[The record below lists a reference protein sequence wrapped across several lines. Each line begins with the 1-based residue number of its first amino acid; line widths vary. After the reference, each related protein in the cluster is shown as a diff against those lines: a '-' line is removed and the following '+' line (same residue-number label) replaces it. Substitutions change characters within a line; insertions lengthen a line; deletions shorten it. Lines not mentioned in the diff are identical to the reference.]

1 MAMLVLSG
9 DEVEALLDLDRLVD
23 ALAAAHAELSAGR
36 ASMPR
41 RAAAEVPT
49 HDGLLAVMPAFL
61 GSVGAL
67 TTKAV
72 SLFPHNTEVPTHQ
85 AVICC
90 FDPADGS
97 PVALMDGEHITAART
112 AAASAL
118 SARLLSRPG
127 AAVVAV
133 VGTGVQAA
141 SHARAMARLPGI
153 EMVWLAGRDPSKVK
167 ALTETLAPDLG
178 DLGVEVESVVSIEDA
193 VRSAGVVC
201 LTTHADRP
209 VIARD
214 WLMPGTHVTT
224 VGYNSAGVGEVDV
237 DTVRDAQIVVEH
249 RDSALAPPPAGAVV
263 LHHAIAE
270 GAITADDVVAELGEV
285 VAGTVPVP
293 GRLDVEQL
301 TLYASVGVAVQD
313 AGAAALVL
321 AAAQD
326 QGVGVKVDF

>member
-1 MAMLVLSG
+1 MLVLSG
-9 DEVEALLDLDRLVD
+9 EEVESLLDLDRLVD
-23 ALAAAHAELSAGR
+23 ALAAAHADLSAGR

-41 RAAAEVPT
+41 RAAATVPDR
-49 HDGLLAVMPAFL
+49 DGLLAVMPAFL

-72 SLFPHNTEVPTHQ
+72 SLFPQNTEVPTHQ

-90 FDPADGS
+90 FDPDDGS

-118 SARLLSRPG
+118 STRLLARPG

-153 EMVWLAGRDPSKVK
+153 ETVWLAGRDPAKVK
-167 ALTETLAPDLG
+167 TLVETLAPDLG
-178 DLGVEVESVVSIEDA
+178 DLGVEAEAVVSVEDA
-193 VRSAGVVC
+193 VRSAAVVC

-214 WLMPGTHVTT
+214 WLSPGTHVTT
-224 VGYNSAGVGEVDV
+224 VGYNSAGVGEVDLA
-237 DTVRDAQIVVEH
+237 TVRDSQVIVEH
-249 RDSALAPPPAGAVV
+249 RDSALAPPPAGAMV

-270 GAITADDVVAELGEV
+270 GVITADHVVAELGEV
-285 VAGTVPVP
+285 VAGTVP

-301 TLYASVGVAVQD
+301 TLYVSVGVAVQD
-313 AGAAALVL
+313 AAAAALVL
-321 AAAQD
+321 TAARD
-326 QGVGVKVDF
+326 QGVGVEVDF